1 MKKPAV
7 LIVSCDQALRQKL
20 INAILCHGFEC
31 IESID
36 ISSTLR
42 CLESSQ
48 PDIVLVGVSQN
59 DPSESLVIGSQ
70 IRRLDVR
77 IPLVFITKF
86 TSEELAI
93 RALRAGFN
101 DYFKEPLLVDEL
113 LHSMQERLSPHGT
126 VSFPRQNGGVN
137 SVSECLVGE
146 STSMKEMKTYIAK
159 VAKSDST
166 VLITGETGTGKELVA
181 SLIHQNSSRSNRPFV
196 CINCAAIP
204 DTLFESELFGYE
216 RGAFTGAVGS
226 KKGELETAENGTVFL
241 DEIGDLAQ
249 SAQAKILRAIE
260 MREFQRLGSRKS
272 VSFSGRVI
280 AATNQNLERAMQEQ
294 RFRDDLYY
302 RINIARIHIPPLRE
316 RKEDIPALLAY
327 YIRQMNRRFMR
338 EVEGLTDEAI
348 ECLTSY
354 PWPGNIRELR
364 NLVEA
369 VFVGHPSTKISPKDF
384 PSSFCERISNRNGS
398 YDDERQR
405 IMSALLATQ
414 WNMSKAAQKLQWSRM
429 TLYRKMARHH
439 VSRESQSEQLPA
451 SAQKKNS
458 VTRVIEV

>member
-7 LIVSCDQALRQKL
+7 LIVACDQALRQKL
-20 INAILCHGFEC
+20 RDATFCRGFQC

-36 ISSTLR
+36 MSSTFR
-42 CLESSQ
+42 CFESSQ
-48 PDIVLVGVSQN
+48 PDIVLVGASQH
-59 DPSESLVIGSQ
+59 DPAESLSIGSQ
-70 IRRLDVR
+70 IRHLDAR

-86 TSEELAI
+86 SSEELAV

-101 DYFKEPLLVDEL
+101 EYFKEPLLVEEL
-113 LHSMQERLSPHGT
+113 FHRMQIRL
-126 VSFPRQNGGVN
+126 FPRGAVDLPQQNKGPDSLG
-137 SVSECLVGE
+137 ECLVGT
-146 STSMKEMKTYIAK
+146 STHMREMKAYIAK

-181 SLIHQNSSRSNRPFV
+181 SLIHQNSSRSNQPFV

-216 RGAFTGAVGS
+216 RGAFTGAVSS

-249 SAQAKILRAIE
+249 SSQAKILRAIE
-260 MREFQRLGSRKS
+260 IREFQRLGSRKS
-272 VSFSGRVI
+272 LSFSGRVI
-280 AATNQNLERAMQEQ
+280 AATNQNLERAVQEK

-302 RINIARIHIPPLRE
+302 RLNIARIHIPPLRA

-327 YIRQMNRRFMR
+327 YIGQMNRQFMR
-338 EVEGLTDEAI
+338 EVEGLTNEAMQVLI
-348 ECLTSY
+348 NY
-354 PWPGNIRELR
+354 PWPGNIRELK
-364 NLVEA
+364 NFVEA
-369 VFVGHPSTKISPKDF
+369 IFVGFPSTKISPEDF
-384 PSSFCERISNRNGS
+384 PESFRLRLSNMDGS
-398 YDDERQR
+398 YDDERRR
-405 IMSALLATQ
+405 IMSALAATQ

-439 VSRESQSEQLPA
+439 VSRDSQSERLLTSGQSRTL
-451 SAQKKNS
+451 
-458 VTRVIEV
+458 

>member
-1 MKKPAV
+1 
-7 LIVSCDQALRQKL
+7 
-20 INAILCHGFEC
+20 
-31 IESID
+31 
-36 ISSTLR
+36 
-42 CLESSQ
+42 
-48 PDIVLVGVSQN
+48 
-59 DPSESLVIGSQ
+59 
-70 IRRLDVR
+70 
-77 IPLVFITKF
+77 
-86 TSEELAI
+86 
-93 RALRAGFN
+93 
-101 DYFKEPLLVDEL
+101 
-113 LHSMQERLSPHGT
+113 
-126 VSFPRQNGGVN
+126 
-137 SVSECLVGE
+137 
-146 STSMKEMKTYIAK
+146 
-159 VAKSDST
+159 
-166 VLITGETGTGKELVA
+166 
-181 SLIHQNSSRSNRPFV
+181 
-196 CINCAAIP
+196 
-204 DTLFESELFGYE
+204 
-216 RGAFTGAVGS
+216 
-226 KKGELETAENGTVFL
+226 
-241 DEIGDLAQ
+241 
-249 SAQAKILRAIE
+249 
-260 MREFQRLGSRKS
+260 
-272 VSFSGRVI
+272 
-280 AATNQNLERAMQEQ
+280 MQEQ